1 MRGVPVSVCMS
12 CGHRSFPE
20 RLLCPRCGGGDRR
33 REWVEAGTV
42 EEATLLRRA
51 AGRAYEEPV
60 VLASVRLSAGPRVI
74 ARLEERLPP
83 RTSVSL
89 DLRDGAPVA
98 RRSS

>member
-33 REWVEAGTV
+33 RQWVEAGTV
-42 EEATLLRRA
+42 EHVTTLRRT
-51 AGRAYEEPV
+51 AGRAYDDPV
-60 VLASVRLSAGPRVI
+60 ILASVRLSAGPRVI

-83 RTSVSL
+83 GTAVRL